1 MSQDL
6 SNPFLTAP
14 LGALF
19 ARTATP
25 IVFVMSM
32 NGLLTVMDAVM
43 LGLYAGPEAVAAV
56 TAVFPIFMLLV
67 ALATLV
73 GSGMASLLA
82 RRLGAG
88 DLPAARNAFAAAH
101 GLALAI
107 GAAFILAFLAFGPPL
122 IAAIANGAPVLET
135 LAYRYIAIVVF
146 FSPLQLLLAVN
157 VDALRCEGRVGL
169 MALASLFV
177 SLANLAFNYILIAGF
192 DLGVTGSALG
202 TVLAQLLALGFL
214 AVFRTVGKTNLRLAD
229 IMAKPS
235 DLSSST
241 RDILALGAPQS
252 LGFIGLALVSAAV
265 IAALQISAGSAYE
278 TLVTAYGIVTRILT
292 FAYLPLLGMSQAVQT
307 ILGNNHGAGL
317 TQRATKV
324 LRLGV
329 AAVFIYCLGIEI
341 LLVTMPGR
349 IAGLFVADASVI
361 AAVTRIMPI
370 MAALYILSGPLM
382 VIAGSFQAIGD
393 ARRAA
398 LLSLAKPYLFTM
410 PLVLVLTTLLGEKGI
425 WFATPAAD
433 ALLLALTAITLRQVR
448 CRTVSP

>member
-1 MSQDL
+1 MSQEH
-6 SNPFLTAP
+6 SNTFLTAP

-19 ARTATP
+19 ARTAAP

-82 RRLGAG
+82 RSLGAG
-88 DLPAARNAFAAAH
+88 DLPAARSVFAAAH
-101 GLALAI
+101 WLALAI
-107 GAAFILAFLAFGPPL
+107 GAAFILAFLVVGPAL

-135 LAYRYIAIVVF
+135 LAYRYIAIVVV

-177 SLANLAFNYILIAGF
+177 SLANLAFNYILIVGF

-202 TVLAQLLALGFL
+202 TVLAQLVALGIL

-229 IMAKPS
+229 ILGKPS
-235 DLSSST
+235 HLSEST

-278 TLVTAYGIVTRILT
+278 TLVTAYGIVNRILT
-292 FAYLPLLGMSQAVQT
+292 FTYLPLLGMSQAVQT

-317 TQRATKV
+317 TQRANAV
-324 LRLGV
+324 LRLGLV
-329 AAVFIYCLGIEI
+329 AVLVYCLGIEI
-341 LLVTMPGR
+341 LLVTMPVQ

-361 AAVTRIMPI
+361 AAVKRIMPI
-370 MAALYILSGPLM
+370 MAALYIVSGPLM

-393 ARRAA
+393 AKRAA
-398 LLSLAKPYLFTM
+398 LLSLTKPYLFTT
-410 PLVLVLTTLLGEKGI
+410 PLVLALTTLFGESGI
-425 WFATPAAD
+425 WFAMPAAD
-433 ALLLALTAITLRQVR
+433 ALLLALTAITLRQATWRAVAQ
-448 CRTVSP
+448 

>member
-1 MSQDL
+1 MSQDH

-19 ARTATP
+19 ARTAAP
-25 IVFVMSM
+25 MVFVMSM

-88 DLPAARNAFAAAH
+88 DLPAARIVFAAAH
-101 GLALAI
+101 WLALAI
-107 GAAFILAFLAFGPPL
+107 GAAFILAFLAAGPAL

-135 LAYRYIAIVVF
+135 LAYRYIAIVVV

-177 SLANLAFNYILIAGF
+177 SLANLAFNYILIVGF
-192 DLGVTGSALG
+192 NLGVTGSALG
-202 TVLAQLLALGFL
+202 TVLAQLLALGIL
-214 AVFRTVGKTNLRLAD
+214 VVFRIVGKTNLRLAD
-229 IMAKPS
+229 IMGKPS
-235 DLSSST
+235 HLSEST

-252 LGFIGLALVSAAV
+252 LGFIGLALVSATV
-265 IAALQISAGSAYE
+265 IAALQIAAGSAYE

-317 TQRATKV
+317 TQRANAM
-324 LRLGV
+324 LRLGL
-329 AAVFIYCLGIEI
+329 AAVLLYCLGIEI
-341 LLVTMPGR
+341 LLVTVPGQ

-370 MAALYILSGPLM
+370 MAAFYTVSGPLM

-393 ARRAA
+393 AKRAA

-410 PLVLVLTTLLGEKGI
+410 PLVLVLTTFFGESGI
-425 WFATPAAD
+425 WFAMPAAD
-433 ALLLALTAITLRQVR
+433 ALLLALTAITLRQATR
-448 CRTVSP
+448 RTVAQ

>member
-1 MSQDL
+1 
-6 SNPFLTAP
+6 
-14 LGALF
+14 
-19 ARTATP
+19 
-25 IVFVMSM
+25 MSM

-43 LGLYAGPEAVAAV
+43 LGLYAGPKAVAAV
-56 TAVFPIFMLLV
+56 TAVFPVFMLLV

-101 GLALAI
+101 WLALAI
-107 GAAFILAFLAFGPPL
+107 GAAFILAFLAVGPAL

-169 MALASLFV
+169 MALASLFI
-177 SLANLAFNYILIAGF
+177 SLANLAFNYILIVELN
-192 DLGVTGSALG
+192 LGVTGSALG
-202 TVLAQLLALGFL
+202 TVLAQILALGIL
-214 AVFRTVGKTNLRLAD
+214 VVFRTVGKTNLRLAD
-229 IMAKPS
+229 IMGKPS
-235 DLSSST
+235 RLSESI

-265 IAALQISAGSAYE
+265 IAALQISAGSTYE

-317 TQRATKV
+317 KQRANVV
-324 LRLGV
+324 LRLGL
-329 AAVFIYCLGIEI
+329 AAVLVYCLGIEI
-341 LLVTMPGR
+341 LLVAVPGH
-349 IAGLFVADASVI
+349 IASLFVADASVI
-361 AAVTRIMPI
+361 AAVSRIMPI
-370 MAALYILSGPLM
+370 MAALYIVSGPLM

-393 ARRAA
+393 AKRAA

-410 PLVLVLTTLLGEKGI
+410 PLVLALTMLFGEGGI
-425 WFATPAAD
+425 WFAMPAAD
-433 ALLLALTAITLRQVR
+433 GLLLVLTAITLRQATR
-448 CRTVSP
+448 RTITE

>member
-1 MSQDL
+1 MSQDH
-6 SNPFLTAP
+6 SNLFLTAP

-19 ARTATP
+19 ARTAAP

-88 DLPAARNAFAAAH
+88 DLPAARTVFSAAH
-101 GLALAI
+101 WLALAL
-107 GAAFILAFLAFGPPL
+107 GAAFILAFLAVGPAL
-122 IAAIANGAPVLET
+122 IAAIGNGAPVLET

-146 FSPLQLLLAVN
+146 FSPFQLLLAVN

-177 SLANLAFNYILIAGF
+177 SLANLAFNYILIVGL
-192 DLGVTGSALG
+192 DLSVTGSALG

-214 AVFRTVGKTNLRLAD
+214 VVFRTVGKTNLRLTD
-229 IMAKPS
+229 IMGKPS
-235 DLSSST
+235 RLSEQT
-241 RDILALGAPQS
+241 RDILALGAAQS

-317 TQRATKV
+317 TQRANAV
-324 LRLGV
+324 LRLGL
-329 AAVFIYCLGIEI
+329 AAVFVYCLGIEM
-341 LLVTMPGR
+341 LLVALPGQ
-349 IAGLFVADASVI
+349 IASLFVADASVI

-370 MAALYILSGPLM
+370 MAALYIVSGPLM
-382 VIAGSFQAIGD
+382 VVAGSFQAVGD
-393 ARRAA
+393 AKRAA

-410 PLVLVLTTLLGEKGI
+410 PLVLALTTLFGESGI
-425 WFATPAAD
+425 WFAMPAAD
-433 ALLLALTAITLRQVR
+433 GLMLALTAITLRQATVR
-448 CRTVSP
+448 TASQ

>member
-1 MSQDL
+1 MSQDH
-6 SNPFLTAP
+6 SNPFLTVP
-14 LGALF
+14 LGTLF
-19 ARTATP
+19 ARTAAP

-88 DLPAARNAFAAAH
+88 DLPAARTIFAAAH
-101 GLALAI
+101 WLALAI
-107 GAAFILAFLAFGPPL
+107 GAAFILAFLAVGPAL
-122 IAAIANGAPVLET
+122 IAAIANGAPMLET

-169 MALASLFV
+169 MALASLLV
-177 SLANLAFNYILIAGF
+177 SLANLAFNYILIVVF

-202 TVLAQLLALGFL
+202 TVLAQLLALGIL
-214 AVFRTVGKTNLRLAD
+214 VAFRTVGKTNLRLTD
-229 IMAKPS
+229 ILGKPS
-235 DLSSST
+235 RLSEST

-265 IAALQISAGSAYE
+265 IAALQIAAGSAYE
-278 TLVTAYGIVTRILT
+278 TLVTAYGIITRILT
-292 FAYLPLLGMSQAVQT
+292 FAYLPLLGMSQATQT

-317 TQRATKV
+317 KHRANAA
-324 LRLGV
+324 LRLGLV
-329 AAVFIYCLGIEI
+329 AVLVYCLGIEV
-341 LLVTMPGR
+341 LLVTMPGG

-370 MAALYILSGPLM
+370 MAALYIVSGPLL

-393 ARRAA
+393 AKRAA

-410 PLVLVLTTLLGEKGI
+410 PLVLALTTLFGESGI
-425 WFATPAAD
+425 WFAMPAAD
-433 ALLLALTAITLRQVR
+433 ALLLVLTAITLRQATR
-448 CRTVSP
+448 HHATP

>member
-1 MSQDL
+1 MSQDH

-67 ALATLV
+67 ALATLI

-88 DLPAARNAFAAAH
+88 DLPAARSVFAAAH
-101 GLALAI
+101 WLALAI
-107 GAAFILAFLAFGPPL
+107 GAAFILAFLAVGPAL
-122 IAAIANGAPVLET
+122 IAAIANGAPLLET

-177 SLANLAFNYILIAGF
+177 SLSNLAFNYILIVGF

-202 TVLAQLLALGFL
+202 TVLAQLLALGIL
-214 AVFRTVGKTNLRLAD
+214 VAFRTVGKTNLRLAD
-229 IMAKPS
+229 ILGKPS
-235 DLSSST
+235 RLSEST

-317 TQRATKV
+317 TQRANAV
-324 LRLGV
+324 LRLGL
-329 AAVFIYCLGIEI
+329 AAVLVYSLGIEI
-341 LLVTMPGR
+341 LLVTVPGQ
-349 IAGLFVADASVI
+349 IADLFVADASVI
-361 AAVTRIMPI
+361 AAVSRIMPI
-370 MAALYILSGPLM
+370 MAALYIVSGPLM

-393 ARRAA
+393 AKRAA

-410 PLVLVLTTLLGEKGI
+410 PLVLALTTLFGESGI
-425 WFATPAAD
+425 WFAMPAAD
-433 ALLLALTAITLRQVR
+433 ALLLALTAITLRQATRRAVAQ
-448 CRTVSP
+448 

>member
-1 MSQDL
+1 MSQAH

-19 ARTATP
+19 ARTAAP

-88 DLPAARNAFAAAH
+88 DLPAARSVFAAAH
-101 GLALAI
+101 WLALAI
-107 GAAFILAFLAFGPPL
+107 GAAFILAFLAVGPAL

-135 LAYRYIAIVVF
+135 LAYRYIAIVVV

-177 SLANLAFNYILIAGF
+177 SLANLAFNYILIVRF

-202 TVLAQLLALGFL
+202 TVLAQLVALGIL
-214 AVFRTVGKTNLRLAD
+214 VVFRTVGKTNLRLAD
-229 IMAKPS
+229 IMGKPS
-235 DLSSST
+235 RLSESI

-265 IAALQISAGSAYE
+265 IAALQIAAGSAYE

-317 TQRATKV
+317 KQRANVV
-324 LRLGV
+324 LRLGL
-329 AAVFIYCLGIEI
+329 AAVLVYCLGIEI
-341 LLVTMPGR
+341 LLVAVPGH
-349 IAGLFVADASVI
+349 IASLFVADASVI
-361 AAVTRIMPI
+361 AAVSRIMPI
-370 MAALYILSGPLM
+370 MAALYIVSGPLM
-382 VIAGSFQAIGD
+382 VIAGSFHAIGD

-410 PLVLVLTTLLGEKGI
+410 PLVLALTMLFGEGGI
-425 WFATPAAD
+425 WFAMPAAD
-433 ALLLALTAITLRQVR
+433 GLLLVLTAITLRQATR
-448 CRTVSP
+448 RTITE